1 MWQSGS
7 ILTNSLTFMQKT
19 LANTIPET
27 SKWKAQGS
35 IVKLSN
41 YPWFLCWKISCSLF
55 GRALTFGQSAF
66 QNNLKVFVDAL
77 AALELALLL
86 TTSNQE
92 MLTYLKKDQLRLV
105 KHLNMT
111 NAPNAVDLDRFCSKF
126 LKSWQK
132 IARAGRVGHGLLQKM
147 IWRLLLLLTFC
158 TKFQQEHVR
167 TGKV

>member
-19 LANTIPET
+19 LTNTIPET

-41 YPWFLCWKISCSLF
+41 YPWFLCWKISC
-55 GRALTFGQSAF
+55 RALTFGQSAF

-77 AALELALLL
+77 AALEPENKYVLLASIL
-86 TTSNQE
+86 TSS
-92 MLTYLKKDQLRLV
+92 MLQCLRLV